1 MININNII
9 FKIIIKKN
17 KIVDPIFCSMRSHS
31 KAKLTFYLF
40 DENMI
45 FRKDLESLL
54 IFVLFMDTC
63 TFSCLKLGRT
73 MVVGFIIAHYIMK
86 AYPTNS

>member
-17 KIVDPIFCSMRSHS
+17 CGHMHLF
-31 KAKLTFYLF
+31 FYLF
-40 DENMI
+40 GENMI
-45 FRKDLESLL
+45 FRKDLESSL
-54 IFVLFMDTC
+54 IFVLFVDTC
-63 TFSCLKLGRT
+63 TFSCLKQGRT
-73 MVVGFIIAHYIMK
+73 MVVGFIIARYIMK